1 MTRTAYHGW
10 SKDDVLLLRFQID
23 GTKQQPYVIF
33 KERRDEAETPNY
45 PEILA
50 DEKKR
55 HERKTRKDLDDLL
68 FDANFCAF
76 LYLDE
81 DLVPSNHETTKDLDA
96 LLGVSKLL
104 RNIKIEYNSWCGC
117 KKLGEGAMIECNN
130 AKCDIGWYHKRCV
143 KLRDDYTAK
152 FWLCTR
158 CQIYEE
164 GDARYDYIPDLEVN
178 YDKVALESSKRVNL
192 TRSVYRK
199 WDEYVLPP
207 KQDISRLFEAVPTEC
222 KGRYFRLE
230 KAEEGEEEGKKGGGG
245 EEEGG
250 GEEAEEAGG
259 EEEGE
264 RGRGGEEEGGREE
277 AEEAGGEEEGKKGR
291 GGGEERGG
299 EEAEEAEEAEERKE
313 GEEAEEGEE
322 EGKKGGGGEEE
333 GGGEAEGEESYFT
346 FPAPSP

>member
-10 SKDDVLLLRFQID
+10 SKDDVLLLRFQIN

-33 KERRDEAETPNY
+33 KERPDEAKTPNY

-96 LLGVSKLL
+96 LLGVSELL
-104 RNIKIEYNSWCGC
+104 QSIKIEYNSWCDC
-117 KKLGEGAMIECNN
+117 KKSGEGAMIECNN

-158 CQIYEE
+158 CQIYEI

-178 YDKVALESSKRVNL
+178 YDKVALESSKRVRL
-192 TRSVYRK
+192 ARSVC
-199 WDEYVLPP
+199 YVWGNYILPP
-207 KQDISRLFEAVPTEC
+207 IQDIFRLFEAVPTEC
-222 KGRYFRLE
+222 EERYFRLE
-230 KAEEGEEEGKKGGGG
+230 EAEK
-245 EEEGG
+245 
-250 GEEAEEAGG
+250 GEEAEEAKEGKEG
-259 EEEGE
+259 EEE
-264 RGRGGEEEGGREE
+264 
-277 AEEAGGEEEGKKGR
+277 
-291 GGGEERGG
+291 
-299 EEAEEAEEAEERKE
+299 EEAEEAEEAEEGKE
-313 GEEAEEGEE
+313 GEEAEEAEEAEE

-333 GGGEAEGEESYFT
+333 GGGEAEGKEKYIT